1 MHISNALARQM
12 ADQITALVDAGA
24 SPGRCKIYDE
34 NGAGIPA
41 DCDVAI
47 STQLLIADIA
57 LNDPSFA
64 AAVDAGPGGRID
76 LDVTPIPED
85 SSANNSVT
93 SGTPTL
99 FARLEDSNGL
109 ERVQFDT
116 VGVGSGEFQL
126 NSLGISAGSAVQITA
141 GSLTMPES

>member
-1 MHISNALARQM
+1 MHLALALAGSM
-12 ADQITALVDAGA
+12 ANEITTAVDGGA

-34 NGAGIPA
+34 NGAGIPT
-41 DCDVAI
+41 DLSVAI
-47 STQLLIADIA
+47 TSQLLLADIA

-64 AAVDAGPGGRID
+64 GFVDATPGAQIV

-85 SSANNSVT
+85 SSANNSAT
-93 SGTPTL
+93 ATPTL

-109 ERVQFDT
+109 EHVQFDT
-116 VGVGSGEFQL
+116 VGTSGTELIL
-126 NSLGISAGSAVQITA
+126 NSLAIAAGAAVQITS